1 MKIFLQILSIAVIS
15 YFSEQLFPWWSIAVV
30 SFAVLIISPAGSPGT
45 AFITGFTGIA
55 FLWLILAWTI
65 DLETGGL
72 LSGKVADLF
81 HIGSRTGLIL
91 VTAFTGGI
99 IGGLAGWSAYAL
111 RNSFSGATP

>member
-1 MKIFLQILSIAVIS
+1 MKVFLQILSIAVIS

-45 AFITGFTGIA
+45 AFITGFTAIA
-55 FLWLILAWTI
+55 VLWLILAWTI

-81 HIGSRTGLIL
+81 HIGSRAGLIL
-91 VTAFTGGI
+91 VTAFT
-99 IGGLAGWSAYAL
+99 GGLAGWSAYAL